1 MDPKQ
6 TILKNIIRK
15 KPILDRAPQFY
26 NNVPIPSWIELSL
39 IDACNRSCSF
49 CPKVDPSIAPNTY
62 QKMEDVLIDKLCAD
76 LKQIGFEGAFCL
88 CVMVN
93 PCFIKT
99 TLKS

>member
-1 MDPKQ
+1 M
-6 TILKNIIRK
+6 
-15 KPILDRAPQFY
+15 
-26 NNVPIPSWIELSL
+26 PIPSWIELSL

-76 LKQIGFEGAFCL
+76 LKQIGFEGAFVCA
-88 CVMVN
+88 VMVN